1 MILTENKKANFDY
14 NILEKFEAG
23 LVLNGQEVKSLKT
36 RGSSLA
42 GSYIMLKKNNRGRT
56 EAFWTGANIPAYQPL
71 NLSQN
76 YDPQRDRKLLLHKK
90 ELNYLIG
97 KSKERGLTLIP
108 LSVYTKKGKIKI
120 SLGLAKGKKKTDKRE
135 FLKKRDIEKTIRREL
150 KMRG

>member
-42 GSYIMLKKNNRGRT
+42 GSYIMLKKNDRGRT

-90 ELNYLIG
+90 N
-97 KSKERGLTLIP
+97 
-108 LSVYTKKGKIKI
+108 
-120 SLGLAKGKKKTDKRE
+120 
-135 FLKKRDIEKTIRREL
+135 
-150 KMRG
+150 